1 MDETLKLIEELNGLI
16 EQSNEIKAQAMSKKK
31 ELEEIR
37 RKERNK
43 IADKNIKRF
52 TKLIEKANIRAF
64 TSSFT
69 FEYSSSFG
77 KDDYHVFFS
86 KDGAYQLDYENLFY
100 CRLGGHSSY
109 SKLFTLDGKINE
121 TYPLGEKGAKTFLFV
136 EHYEELEKD
145 LVDALRKSIDT
156 KLKESSEETAK
167 ADKIAKDIDS
177 LRNRQ

>member
-1 MDETLKLIEELNGLI
+1 M
-16 EQSNEIKAQAMSKKK
+16 
-31 ELEEIR
+31 
-37 RKERNK
+37 
-43 IADKNIKRF
+43 
-52 TKLIEKANIRAF
+52 
-64 TSSFT
+64 
-69 FEYSSSFG
+69 
-77 KDDYHVFFS
+77 
-86 KDGAYQLDYENLFY
+86 
-100 CRLGGHSSY
+100 
-109 SKLFTLDGKINE
+109 FTLDGKINE